1 MDISAGIAGK
11 ERNFMKN
18 VKGNTEKK
26 LFGFEGGFYT
36 YTGKIFDLIVVS
48 IYWLLG
54 CLPVIT
60 IGASFCALYAAV
72 EKSVR
77 QDRGSISGQFW
88 HAYRRN
94 LLPSIPLTLIYGGVM
109 FVMLLN
115 IGILGA
121 ETDSLWGLF
130 FMVLYALT
138 FVFFLVSACYAFPAL
153 SRFDMPAGWFVK
165 LSFYMT
171 VRHLPVSLLLLA
183 LFAVSYLALLNQPAL
198 FLLVPGVV
206 SCLSSVLLEPL
217 LDLYMPREEEK
228 AER

>member
-48 IYWLLG
+48 IYGLLG

-72 EKSVR
+72 AKSVR

-94 LLPSIPLTLIYGGVM
+94 LLPSIPLRY
-109 FVMLLN
+109 
-115 IGILGA
+115 
-121 ETDSLWGLF
+121 
-130 FMVLYALT
+130 
-138 FVFFLVSACYAFPAL
+138 
-153 SRFDMPAGWFVK
+153 
-165 LSFYMT
+165 
-171 VRHLPVSLLLLA
+171 
-183 LFAVSYLALLNQPAL
+183 FAP
-198 FLLVPGVV
+198 F
-206 SCLSSVLLEPL
+206 
-217 LDLYMPREEEK
+217 
-228 AER
+228 